1 MTSTLCLAVPV
12 GGVAAPRRRECWT
25 GRRWRLTGASRGD
38 REVLGSAESRANDAG
53 ARLRP
58 HRMRVHRCGRLKRLH
73 GGRVPKETPPAVST
87 MKTVQI
93 YIFVP
98 FWANLYH
105 FGRICT
111 ILGGKM
117 MDRPRGRAGMV
128 PMPQAGRRPLRT
140 SCLSS
145 GDRLTER
152 GQPAWM
158 VLMVLLSP
166 LARLP
171 VFTMKTCLRA
181 GTVLRT
187 PGR

>member
-1 MTSTLCLAVPV
+1 M
-12 GGVAAPRRRECWT
+12 
-25 GRRWRLTGASRGD
+25 
-38 REVLGSAESRANDAG
+38 
-53 ARLRP
+53 
-58 HRMRVHRCGRLKRLH
+58 HRCGRLKRLH
-73 GGRVPKETPPAVST
+73 GGRVPKETPPAVSYYLYHFLYHFCT
-87 MKTVQI
+87 I
-93 YIFVP
+93 FGEFVP

-105 FGRICT
+105 FGRY
-111 ILGGKM
+111 M

-158 VLMVLLSP
+158 VLMLLLSP